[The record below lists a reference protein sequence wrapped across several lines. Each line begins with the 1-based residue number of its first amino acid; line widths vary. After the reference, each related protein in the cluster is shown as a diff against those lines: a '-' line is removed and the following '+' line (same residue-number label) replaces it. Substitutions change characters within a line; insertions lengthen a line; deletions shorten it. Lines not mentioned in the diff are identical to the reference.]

1 MMALTRSTTV
11 VVRWALVAVASATGA
26 FMNVLPAQVVRGRV
40 QERQSSTPVPGVV
53 ITLLD
58 SAGSAAAEV
67 LSDARGEYSVR
78 APASGRYRL
87 DAKRIGVRRFQSD
100 PFTIASGETR
110 TLDVQLDAV
119 LYQLPEVVVS
129 SSATC
134 SLEPKEAGQVAALWE
149 EARTA
154 LIATRIAQRDRTTR
168 MTLTNY
174 SREVDT
180 ETKRV
185 FNEQRRSR
193 TTVLERPFHALSAE
207 SLSAQGYWKDM
218 PDGSRLYYAPDAEV
232 LLSDTFVRDHCF
244 RVTARRQRGVMQV
257 GLEFEPTRQRRQ
269 NDIQGVLWLDGRT
282 FELRLVEF
290 SHTGQAERSD
300 PSGGEVHFDRLP
312 TGVWFVRRWH
322 IRMPQFALRSPRRGV
337 PGERPEMVVVRVR
350 EEGGE
355 ASPDSATASGRG
367 SLVGLVRDSL
377 GTRPL
382 FRATARL
389 AGTDRQAPVRS
400 DGRFLMDG
408 IVPGRY
414 LVQVTQP
421 GYDSLGTV
429 ATEITVDVA
438 EGDPAMVAMEAWDM
452 NAVRRRVCPGE
463 SPGGD
468 EASLRVEL
476 RHATSGSPLSG
487 IPLLVEWNR
496 FARAGGAGIA
506 GERTSIQGVTNEQGS
521 VVFCQVPARTEIPI
535 FVIRETR
542 RDSVDAVRLERDAFK
557 GRTIRLPW
565 NR

>member
-1 MMALTRSTTV
+1 V
-11 VVRWALVAVASATGA
+11 LVGVASLTGA
-26 FMNVLPAQVVRGRV
+26 LANVLPAQVVRGRV
-40 QERQSSTPVPGVV
+40 SERQTSTPVPGVV
-53 ITLLD
+53 MTLLD
-58 SAGSAAAEV
+58 SAGRTAAEA

-78 APASGRYRL
+78 APSAGSYRL
-87 DAKRIGVRRFQSD
+87 DAKRIGVRRFQSE
-100 PFTIASGETR
+100 PFAVTVGETR

-134 SLEPKEAGQVAALWE
+134 SVEPREAGQVAALWE

-154 LIATRIAQRDRTTR
+154 LIATRIAQRDRTIR

-174 SREVDT
+174 SREIDA
-180 ETKRV
+180 ESKRV

-193 TTVLERPFHALSAE
+193 TTILERPFHALSAE
-207 SLSAQGYWKDM
+207 SLSAEGYWKDM

-232 LLSDTFVRDHCF
+232 LLSDTFLRDHCF
-244 RVTARRQRGVMQV
+244 RVTARRQRGDLQV
-257 GLEFEPTRQRRQ
+257 GLQFEPTRQRRQ
-269 NDIQGVLWLDGRT
+269 NDIRGVLWLDGRT

-290 SHTGQAERSD
+290 THTGQTERSE

-312 TGVWFVRRWH
+312 TGVWFVRRWQ
-322 IRMPQFALRSPRRGV
+322 ISMPQFALRSPRRGV
-337 PGERPEMVVVRVR
+337 PGERPEMVVVRIR

-355 ASPDSATASGRG
+355 ASPDSAGMRGRG
-367 SLVGLVRDSL
+367 SLVGLMRDSL
-377 GTRPL
+377 GQRPL

-389 AGTDRQAPVRS
+389 AGTDREAPVRS

-408 IVPGRY
+408 ILPGRY
-414 LVQVTQP
+414 LVQVTHP

-429 ATEITVDVA
+429 ASEITVDIA
-438 EGDPAMVAMEAWDM
+438 EGDPATVAMEAWDM
-452 NAVRRRVCPGE
+452 NDVRRRVCPGE

-487 IPLLVEWNR
+487 IPLLLEWNR
-496 FARAGGAGIA
+496 FTRTGTAGLA
-506 GERTSIQGVTNEQGS
+506 GERSSIQGVTNEQGS
-521 VVFCQVPARTEIPI
+521 VVFCQVPARTELPI